1 MRTKKVTFDNLPTI
15 VQQILETISVDKAG
29 DSASPELSQQVARLE
44 KRMENLERILS
55 PERPTMNKQTVLKV
69 LKLRAKALAE
79 LEAKGTLLSHKD
91 GRSTVF
97 YEDDVV
103 KFYINQSSWKAAKAA
118 AVEVAAD
125 EVDAPEIAPEIRQR
139 IGIDEAAKLLD
150 KAKGTMYHLTSSG
163 KIPHHKEG
171 RIVYFYT
178 DELREWQKEYKGK
191 KRRGTRK

>member
-1 MRTKKVTFDNLPTI
+1 MKTKKVTFDNLPAI
-15 VQQILETISVDKAG
+15 VQRIFDIISVDKAG
-29 DSASPELSQQVARLE
+29 DSASPELAKQVARLE
-44 KRMENLERILS
+44 KRLENLERLLS

-103 KFYINQSSWKAAKAA
+103 KFYINQSSWKATKVA

-139 IGIDEAAKLLD
+139 IDIDQAAKLLG
-150 KAKGTMYHLTSSG
+150 KAKGTVYHLTSSG

-171 RIVYFYT
+171 SKVYFYT
-178 DELREWQKEYKGK
+178 DELREWQKGYKGK
-191 KRRGTRK
+191 KRRSTQK